1 MFAEVSLLWILL
13 WAGALVVSPAPARI
27 FRPSV
32 WGMLGILEPTIL
44 RSLFIWMLCCVCTV
58 SPSIAMCVL
67 GVCPCWQ

>member
-1 MFAEVSLLWILL
+1 
-13 WAGALVVSPAPARI
+13 
-27 FRPSV
+27 
-32 WGMLGILEPTIL
+32 MLGILEPTIL